1 MPTPKSPK
9 HLAVRILAFTSL
21 LSGAL
26 VSANAQPFENPA
38 DPLLA
43 RAVWLSVEVETD
55 TTQQVVRITP
65 IDPWFGRDKALH
77 VSVSFLLTLSGQY
90 FLVSKAD
97 FSEGNALPISAA
109 TALSIGL
116 LKEIMDSQR
125 PRNPHFSWRDMA
137 ANAVGVGIGALL
149 IVL

>member
-1 MPTPKSPK
+1 MSNLFRT
-9 HLAVRILAFTSL
+9 L
-21 LSGAL
+21 LISTFLLGSIGS
-26 VSANAQPFENPA
+26 VYAQPSSDAAPA

-43 RAVWLSVEVETD
+43 RAVWINVEPD
-55 TTQQVVRITP
+55 TTQQLVRGTP

-97 FSEGNALPISAA
+97 LSESTALPISAA
-109 TALSIGL
+109 TALSVGL
-116 LKEIMDSQR
+116 MKEIADSQR

-137 ANAVGVGIGALL
+137 ANAVGVGLGALL